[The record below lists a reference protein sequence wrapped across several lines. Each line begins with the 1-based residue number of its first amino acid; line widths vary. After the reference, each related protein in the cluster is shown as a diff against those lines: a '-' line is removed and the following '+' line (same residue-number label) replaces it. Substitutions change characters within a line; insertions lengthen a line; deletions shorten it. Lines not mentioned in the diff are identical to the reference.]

1 MRLREGRGERT
12 EGRGGMS
19 SNMPGDLICKYCQTQ
34 SRLKFQN
41 YLGGR
46 EYSGTLGGK
55 VECGLRE
62 AGDLLL
68 DKNAIIPWLS
78 DKRK

>member
-34 SRLKFQN
+34 FQITFTKFTWEGGNAQGHLEAKWSEVFGRLVIC
-41 YLGGR
+41 
-46 EYSGTLGGK
+46 S
-55 VECGLRE
+55 
-62 AGDLLL
+62 
-68 DKNAIIPWLS
+68 W
-78 DKRK
+78 

>member
-34 SRLKFQN
+34 SKFTFTK
-41 YLGGR
+41 LPGR
-46 EYSGTLGGK
+46 ERILRDIGG
-55 VECGLRE
+55 
-62 AGDLLL
+62 
-68 DKNAIIPWLS
+68 
-78 DKRK
+78 

>member
-12 EGRGGMS
+12 DGRGGMS

-34 SRLKFQN
+34 FEITFTS

-46 EYSGTLGGK
+46 EYSGTFGGK
-55 VECGLRE
+55 VE
-62 AGDLLL
+62 
-68 DKNAIIPWLS
+68 
-78 DKRK
+78 

>member
-34 SRLKFQN
+34 SKFTFTK
-41 YLGGR
+41 LPGR
-46 EYSGTLGGK
+46 ERIIRDIWGYGG
-55 VECGLRE
+55 V
-62 AGDLLL
+62 
-68 DKNAIIPWLS
+68 WS
-78 DKRK
+78 S